1 VPAVP
6 DLKSGKLEQMSAE
19 NGRINDA
26 LALAT
31 RDALLEHARMGRS
44 VPVSRDGQIVMV
56 SPEEIFA
63 QYGLDEHGK
72 PKA

>member
-1 VPAVP
+1 VP
-6 DLKSGKLEQMSAE
+6 DLKSGKLERMAAE
-19 NGRINDA
+19 NARINDA

-56 SPEEIFA
+56 PPEEIFA
-63 QYGLDEHGK
+63 RYGLDEHGK

>member
-6 DLKSGKLEQMSAE
+6 ELKSGKMEQMIADNVKIE
-19 NGRINDA
+19 EA

-44 VPVSRDGQIVMV
+44 VPVSRDGQITMI

-63 QYGLDEHGK
+63 RYGLDEHGK

>member
-1 VPAVP
+1 MPE
-6 DLKSGKLEQMSAE
+6 LKSGKMEQMIADNAKVE
-19 NGRINDA
+19 EA

-44 VPVSRDGQIVMV
+44 VPVSRDGQITMIT
-56 SPEEIFA
+56 PEEIFA
-63 QYGLDEHGK
+63 RYGLDEHGK